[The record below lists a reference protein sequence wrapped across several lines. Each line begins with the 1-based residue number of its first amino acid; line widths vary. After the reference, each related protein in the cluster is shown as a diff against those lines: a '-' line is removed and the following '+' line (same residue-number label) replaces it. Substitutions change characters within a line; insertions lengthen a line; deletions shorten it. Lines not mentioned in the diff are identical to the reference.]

1 MHEVLASSRT
11 IIDAKKPVSL
21 VVTSKHVKNAVKKD
35 PANCAYALCV
45 KEALHADEALIFR
58 TRAYVRTG
66 ERWTRYVVPNSVAR
80 ELIVLDRG
88 GEMEPGTYRLL
99 AVPESSKLGAGH
111 ARSPQPSTRAG
122 RKEASTGRNRPPK
135 VVHHR
140 MKEIRV
146 ELTGNLYER
155 LGV

>member
-1 MHEVLASSRT
+1 MHELLASSRT
-11 IIDAKKPVSL
+11 VVDAKKSITL
-21 VVTSKHVKNAVKKD
+21 VVTPKHVKNAIKKD

-58 TRAYVRTG
+58 TRAYVRMG
-66 ERWTRYVVPNSVAR
+66 EKWTRYVVPDSVAR

-88 GEMEPGTYRLL
+88 GEMEPGTYRLK
-99 AVPESSKLGAGH
+99 AVTESSKLGVSH
-111 ARSPQPSTRAG
+111 PRSPQPSTRAG
-122 RKEASTGRNRPPK
+122 RKEASMGRNRPPK
-135 VVHHR
+135 VIHHR
-140 MKEIRV
+140 MKDIRV